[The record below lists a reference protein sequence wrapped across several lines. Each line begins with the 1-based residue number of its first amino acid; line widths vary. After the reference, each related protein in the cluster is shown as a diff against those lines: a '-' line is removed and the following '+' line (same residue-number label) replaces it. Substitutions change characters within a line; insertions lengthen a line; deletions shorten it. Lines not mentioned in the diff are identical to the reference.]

1 MSTWPLHMATI
12 GTLTPWSSPA
22 TDPLYL
28 KHTHNGTV
36 QMQNN
41 YSHTSGYYSNTEEQ
55 DRSSTNS
62 GSISVGG
69 GGNSSGSTT
78 SGGYGSPPPSGYF
91 YDLQMYSNANTINTG
106 GAGNPQLYQ
115 NVREVSYHHGHGNNI
130 SGHGNNAVTQLH
142 ALRHTPSPV
151 RQVEKGGI
159 TFVDPFTP
167 SQYSSS
173 PPQYTSNTSNT
184 STYANPSPSNPQK
197 VHVSTETVIQ
207 PVYATFGTE
216 SIFVTCPYCHH
227 TDSTEIEQT
236 VGSEALLWACIIP
249 CFGFCRKS
257 KWDTRHRCQNCLNVI
272 GTHYP

>member
-1 MSTWPLHMATI
+1 MVIPCNGTHFTW
-12 GTLTPWSSPA
+12 
-22 TDPLYL
+22 
-28 KHTHNGTV
+28 HTHNGTV

-41 YSHTSGYYSNTEEQ
+41 YSHTSGYYSNPEEL
-55 DRSSTNS
+55 DRSSMNS
-62 GSISVGG
+62 GSINGG
-69 GGNSSGSTT
+69 GGNSSGSI
-78 SGGYGSPPPSGYF
+78 SGGYGSPHF
-91 YDLQMYSNANTINTG
+91 YDLQMYSNANTANTANTG
-106 GAGNPQLYQ
+106 PGNPQLYQ
-115 NVREVSYHHGHGNNI
+115 NVREVSYHHGHGNNVNN
-130 SGHGNNAVTQLH
+130 GHVNNHLH

-173 PPQYTSNTSNT
+173 PPQYTSNTSNA
-184 STYANPSPSNPQK
+184 TYANPSPSNPQK
-197 VHVSTETVIQ
+197 IHVSTETVIQ

-227 TDSTEIEQT
+227 TDSTEVELA

-272 GTHYP
+272 GTHYPWLHKR